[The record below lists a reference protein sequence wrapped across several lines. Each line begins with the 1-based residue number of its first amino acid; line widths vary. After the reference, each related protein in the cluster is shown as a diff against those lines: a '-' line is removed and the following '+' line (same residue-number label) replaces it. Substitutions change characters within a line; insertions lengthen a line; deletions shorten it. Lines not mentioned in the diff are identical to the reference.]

1 MRPERRRRNSL
12 RRALQLSQND
22 LLAVAR
28 SKVETHQRQSMSNE
42 ITIAPTNEEI
52 EKLKGH
58 LPVVET
64 ALGKLVWCC
73 ARDARR
79 HGDWLAAYLVAL
91 PTEHECWTD
100 QPPLG
105 EVGDA

>member
-1 MRPERRRRNSL
+1 
-12 RRALQLSQND
+12 
-22 LLAVAR
+22 
-28 SKVETHQRQSMSNE
+28 MSNE
-42 ITIAPTNEEI
+42 ITIASTSEEI
-52 EKLKGH
+52 ERLKGH
-58 LPVVET
+58 LLVVET

-91 PTEHECWTD
+91 RTEHECWAD

-105 EVGDA
+105 EAAMHEAEDRLGGILQALDQGALAICPKS